1 MKVIFQKGDKM
12 GLEEIL
18 KELGA
23 DVPFDK
29 NGDLTP
35 NGADAWDKLVS
46 VVTGLNYIGA
56 IKENPDD
63 IERYCDEIVRLGF

>member
-1 MKVIFQKGDKM
+1 M

-23 DVPFDK
+23 DMPFNE

-35 NGADAWDKLVS
+35 NGADAWEKLIN
-46 VVTGLNYIGA
+46 VVTGLNNIGA
-56 IKENPDD
+56 IQEKPDN
-63 IERYCDEIVRLGF
+63 IESYCDEIMRLGF